1 MKKTFLLL
9 SISLFG
15 ASVSAQVGIGTS
27 DPKATLHVVSK
38 ATESSS
44 VDGIIPPTVTKFNL
58 ANKNTKLYDTAQI
71 GAIVYVS
78 EISNVTSGKSL
89 SQAVNINSPGYYYFD
104 GSFWQKF
111 TGDSTDDA
119 WVNNAPNKRVELAT
133 SSLGTARSS
142 DQNLY
147 VQDNGQVGVGTPS
160 PTAKLHING
169 NLKIETMDTYNAN
182 VAKPVYWNPETKSLS
197 TTQIQRPFYNFKY
210 KLRASVNEDWINN
223 FNTKIDASK
232 YTLIITSAVL
242 KQSNL
247 EGETFTG
254 ANSNAYINLFDVDN
268 TSDKASDLKQVLPNI
283 VPFKENNTWRIRVDF
298 VNTAPYRKNSL
309 EDAYFLWDIDVLV
322 INNNSIY
329 TIEDQFYKLDS
340 NAGNALK
347 DPIPA
352 AVTTP

>member
-1 MKKTFLLL
+1 MKRKLLLL
-9 SISLFG
+9 STLVLGVYSN
-15 ASVSAQVGIGTS
+15 AQVGIGTD
-27 DPKATLHVVSK
+27 DPKATLHIVSNPSK
-38 ATESSS
+38 SSN
-44 VDGIIPPTVTKFNL
+44 VDGIIPPTVTKLNL
-58 ANKNTKLYDTAQI
+58 ANKEVKLYDTAQI

-78 EISNVTSGKSL
+78 EVSNVTTGKSL
-89 SQAVNINSPGYYYFD
+89 SQVVNINVPGYYYFD
-104 GSFWQKF
+104 GSFWQKLS
-111 TGDSTDDA
+111 GDTTDDA
-119 WVNNAPNKRVELAT
+119 WVNNVSNKRVELAT
-133 SSLGTARSS
+133 SSTGLARTS
-142 DQNLY
+142 DQNVY
-147 VQDNGQVGVGTPS
+147 VQDNGQVGIGTDL
-160 PTAKLHING
+160 PTAKLHVNG

-210 KLRASVNEDWINN
+210 KLRASANEDWINN

-242 KQSNL
+242 KQSNV

-268 TSDKASDLKQVLPNI
+268 NSDKASDLKQVLPNI

-298 VNTAPYRKNSL
+298 VNTAPYRKNPL

-329 TIEDQFYKLDS
+329 TIEDQVYKLDS
-340 NAGNALK
+340 NSGNALK